1 MNTGVILPG
10 ATSLLGLV
18 FFLFL
23 LDQYRVRR
31 RTFQLV
37 WAIGMLFY
45 AIAAGAEAAAQV
57 AGWTGPLFRAYYL
70 AGAVWTVAWLGL
82 GTAFLLARTRF
93 GYAFAGSLL
102 LAGLFTFLAD
112 RRYHYP
118 GSGEA
123 PLLYFVGAGVLA
135 LGVAAATYLQ
145 DDRWPRIAAVAI
157 GGTTVLSLLLMA
169 VVQLPA
175 PVYAADT
182 LTGIPDTAVLPGTIR
197 LLTPFMNVTGAFS
210 LLLGALFSA
219 YVFMPKRR
227 VLSYSLDP
235 GQRGDE
241 LLFNLI
247 IAPVAIAVNFVASL
261 PGAVRALLAGRLN
274 SRVPATI
281 IIAFGA
287 FVPTVTDTLNRFGDA
302 RFSQAG
308 HLVAIVCIF
317 AGFLVSIEVFAEI
330 RIPFTGVVL
339 RPTRRERADTTPASA
354 QGAADTGATTS

>member
-1 MNTGVILPG
+1 MNLGALVPAATGVF
-10 ATSLLGLV
+10 GLV
-18 FFLFL
+18 FALAL
-23 LDQYRVRR
+23 LDQYRARR
-31 RTFQLV
+31 QTFQLV

-45 AIAAGAEAAAQV
+45 GIAAGAEAAAEV
-57 AGWTGPLFRAYYL
+57 AGWNGPLFRAYYL

-82 GTAFLLARTRF
+82 GTAFLLGRTRF
-93 GYAFAGSLL
+93 GYAFAASLF

-118 GSGEA
+118 GSGNA
-123 PLLYFVGAGVLA
+123 PLLYFLAAGLLA
-135 LGVAAATYLQ
+135 SGVATATYFQ
-145 DDRWPRIAAVAI
+145 DDRWPRTAAIAV
-157 GGTTVLSLLLMA
+157 GGTTLLSLVLMA
-169 VVQLPA
+169 LVAIPA
-175 PVYAADT
+175 PGYAVDPS
-182 LTGIPDTAVLPGTIR
+182 TGIPDTAVLPGTIR

-210 LLLGALFSA
+210 LLLGAIFSA

-227 VLSYSLDP
+227 VLPYSLDP

-261 PGAVRALLAGRLN
+261 PGAIRALAAGRLN

-281 IIAFGA
+281 LIAIGA
-287 FVPTVTDTLNRFGDA
+287 FVPTVTDTLNRFGDP
-302 RFSQAG
+302 RFSQVG
-308 HLVAIVCIF
+308 HLIAVVCIF

-339 RPTRRERADTTPASA
+339 RPTRRERADTMSASSE
-354 QGAADTGATTS
+354 GAADTGATTP